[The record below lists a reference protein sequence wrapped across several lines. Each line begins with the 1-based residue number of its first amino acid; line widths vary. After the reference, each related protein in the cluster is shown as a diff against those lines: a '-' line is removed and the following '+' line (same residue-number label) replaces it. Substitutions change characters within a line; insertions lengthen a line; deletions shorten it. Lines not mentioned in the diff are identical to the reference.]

1 MAVKKENVEK
11 IILGVLTFILVGYI
25 TFNLLFLSIFNISEK
40 FLNKD
45 NAADLINKIDI
56 ITILKDELS
65 NEVNEFLTIENELKD
80 IGVTTEG
87 MNEFI
92 NSTDVKN
99 FSTNVV
105 SDVFNKIINN
115 NLDNYYIQDSD
126 VSNLIEDNIDK
137 LQTNSSLTQSQI
149 LEKLNTRVPNLVSN
163 INKLI
168 DKLCEKLETSEL
180 LVKYQEYV
188 NMSINVLDI
197 VYSGITYFLIIF
209 TLITFIALLIF
220 IRRDIYKSLKWI
232 SISFVIPGLLIF
244 ILSYFL
250 VNKFIINN
258 ILINNII
265 KIIVGS
271 LNSYSFI
278 YISIGAIIVIINIII
293 YFIKKYRNKN

>member
-1 MAVKKENVEK
+1 MKTKKERLEK
-11 IILGVLTFILVGYI
+11 IILSVLTFVLIGYI
-25 TFNLLFLSIFNISEK
+25 TFNLMLLCIFNISEK

-45 NAADLINKIDI
+45 KVEELINKIDI
-56 ITILKDELS
+56 ITILKDELG
-65 NEVNEFLTIENELKD
+65 NEVDEILLIENELKD
-80 IGVTTEG
+80 IGVATEG
-87 MNEFI
+87 INAFI
-92 NSTDVKN
+92 DSPDVKN

-105 SDVFNKIINN
+105 SGVFDKIINN

-126 VSNLIEDNIDK
+126 VSNLIENNIDK

-250 VNKFIINN
+250 INKFIIDN

-265 KIIVGS
+265 KIIVSG
-271 LNSYSFI
+271 LNGYSFI